1 MGVRAP
7 FGVRLFMFLLVG
19 PLCAGIVVLR
29 AGRFRKDW
37 REDRSHAY
45 ADAGSALLHGGII
58 MMLLLG
64 LFYAEI
70 PLWVA
75 QAVGLAMLGVV
86 AAGFAALLSARR
98 KRHSSSAE

>member
-1 MGVRAP
+1 MGVRTP

-37 REDRSHAY
+37 RENRSHAY
-45 ADAGSALLHGGII
+45 ADAGSALLYGGIL
-58 MMLLLG
+58 MMLLFA

-75 QAVGLAMLGVV
+75 QALGLAMLGVI
-86 AAGFAALLSARR
+86 AAGIAALLSARR
-98 KRHSSSAE
+98 KRPCSSAE